1 MTRLFFATDI
11 HGSDVCWKKFLNAG
25 KFYKADVLILGG
37 DMTGKAL
44 VPIVSLSNGRYR
56 ATLLEQ
62 EFILESRQAV
72 AEMEQS
78 VKSRG
83 YYPFHIDEAGLAE
96 LLADERK
103 VDALFQQQMLETI
116 ERWMALAEERLKDSG
131 LRCFV
136 CPGNDDMFE
145 VDDLVQRSSCVR
157 LSEGRVVEIDR
168 DFTMISTG
176 WSNRTPWHTYREAD
190 EDDLA
195 ARIEQMVVEVPDL
208 RHTIFNFHCPP
219 YASNLDDVA
228 ELDANLRPINAG
240 HSLVPVGSTA
250 VRAAIE
256 RHQPPLSL
264 HGHIHEG
271 KGAARI
277 GATLAINPG
286 SMYEQGVLLGA
297 LIDLDRRKGVKNYLL
312 TSG

>member
-1 MTRLFFATDI
+1 LTRLFFATDI

-25 KFYKADVLILGG
+25 AFYKADVLVLGG

-44 VPIVSLSNGRYR
+44 VPIVSLPNGSYR

-62 EFILESRQAV
+62 EFILESRDAV
-72 AEMEQS
+72 ASMERN

-83 YYPFHIDEAGLAE
+83 YYPFHIDEDGLAE
-96 LLADERK
+96 LIADERK

-116 ERWMALAEERLKDSG
+116 ERWLALAEERLKDSQV
-131 LRCFV
+131 RCFV

-145 VDDLVQRSSCVR
+145 VDALVQRSPRVT
-157 LSEGRVVEIDR
+157 LGEGRVVELDR

-176 WSNRTPWHTYREAD
+176 WSNRTPWNTYREAS

-195 ARIEQMVVEVPDL
+195 ARITEMTSQVPDM

-228 ELDANLRPINAG
+228 ELDADLRPINAG
-240 HSLVPVGSTA
+240 HSIVPVGSTA

-271 KGAARI
+271 KGATRI
-277 GATLAINPG
+277 GTTLAINPG
-286 SMYEQGVLLGA
+286 SMYEQGALLGA
-297 LIDLDRRKGVKNYLL
+297 LIDLDRRKGVKNYIL